1 MKRLLLAAI
10 VTMAASAPACA
21 QSSTATGTGVGVA
34 KSTSNSQAISGQGG
48 TGVGVAA
55 ITTNSTVPAD
65 QTVKN
70 VPSVVA
76 PGLAA
81 AGLETCLGS
90 VSGGGAFVGTGFSF
104 GTTIPDPGCAAR
116 LDARTL
122 WSMGLKKAAVARLCL
137 NSDIYRAMPEVCD
150 QYLPQPAPGY
160 PAPPVPTRYAQVE
173 ASEEQPYTGGD
184 IWLVE
189 GATGKTRLCN
199 DYDVTE
205 QRCRVWAHTVDYSA
219 PKKKATASGETS
231 HTAASQLDKRTGKDG
246 KTRPATAT
254 AKPAS
259 KPKPAPAPAATEP
272 QLRKVEVA
280 NTTPTPSVASFNP
293 ADPEEVAGLVRA
305 VHTGVSETEKK
316 EKSQVERIERVDLR
330 HEHLLPS
337 LSLYNHHCSS
347 LPLLPFLGLCAA
359 RPVFATTTM

>member
-10 VTMAASAPACA
+10 VAMAASGPAWA
-21 QSSTATGTGVGVA
+21 QSSTTTGMGVGIA
-34 KSTSNSQAISGQGG
+34 RSTSSSQAISGQGG
-48 TGVGVAA
+48 TGVGGFAT
-55 ITTNSTVPAD
+55 ITSNSTVPAD

-70 VPSVVA
+70 VPSIVA

-137 NSDIYRAMPEVCD
+137 NGDIYRAMPEVCVK
-150 QYLPQPAPGY
+150 YLPPPAPGY
-160 PAPPVPTRYAQVE
+160 PAPPPVPTRYAQAE

-189 GATGKTRLCN
+189 GATGKNRLCN
-199 DYDVTE
+199 DYDVT
-205 QRCRVWAHTVDYSA
+205 QQSCRVWAHVAHHSA

-231 HTAASQLDKRTGKDG
+231 HTAAS
-246 KTRPATAT
+246 
-254 AKPAS
+254 PAS
-259 KPKPAPAPAATEP
+259 APA
-272 QLRKVEVA
+272 VA
-280 NTTPTPSVASFNP
+280 
-293 ADPEEVAGLVRA
+293 
-305 VHTGVSETEKK
+305 ETEKK
-316 EKSQVERIERVDLR
+316 EKSQ
-330 HEHLLPS
+330 
-337 LSLYNHHCSS
+337 
-347 LPLLPFLGLCAA
+347 
-359 RPVFATTTM
+359 

>member
-10 VTMAASAPACA
+10 VAMAASGSAWA
-21 QSSTATGTGVGVA
+21 QSSTGTGVGVA
-34 KSTSNSQAISGQGG
+34 KSTSGSQAVSGQA
-48 TGVGVAA
+48 V
-55 ITTNSTVPAD
+55 IISNSSVPAD

-70 VPSVVA
+70 VPSVFA

-137 NSDIYRAMPEVCD
+137 NGDIYRAMPEVCG
-150 QYLPQPAPGY
+150 QYLPPPAPGY
-160 PAPPVPTRYAQVE
+160 PAPPSVPTRYAQAV

-189 GATGKTRLCN
+189 GATGKNRLCN

-231 HTAASQLDKRTGKDG
+231 ALQLDKRTGKDG
-246 KTRPATAT
+246 KARPAT

-259 KPKPAPAPAATEP
+259 KPKLAPTPAATEP
-272 QLRKVEVA
+272 QPRKVEVA
-280 NTTPTPSVASFNP
+280 NTTPTLSVASFNP
-293 ADPEEVAGLVRA
+293 AHPEEVAGFARA
-305 VHTGVSETEKK
+305 LHTGLSETEKK
-316 EKSQVERIERVDLR
+316 EKRQVERIERVDLR
-330 HEHLLPS
+330 NEHLLPS
-337 LSLYNHHCSS
+337 LSLYNHHCPS
-347 LPLLPFLGLCAA
+347 LPLLPFLGPCAP
-359 RPVFATTTM
+359 RTVFATTTM